1 MDTDGKMVQIV
12 KSKIENMEQRS
23 EKRGV
28 LVCIWCYQLK
38 ITWNVSYK
46 LHSKHKAKIYEIHK
60 RQRKSNNTTTENPQ
74 ITKGESMK
82 SNQRITKQKTI
93 NKMSIVSPYLS
104 IIILNVNELNYSIKI
119 YRGLNGLKN
128 GPNYMLP
135 IRNSIQL

>member
-1 MDTDGKMVQIV
+1 
-12 KSKIENMEQRS
+12 
-23 EKRGV
+23 
-28 LVCIWCYQLK
+28 
-38 ITWNVSYK
+38 
-46 LHSKHKAKIYEIHK
+46 
-60 RQRKSNNTTTENPQ
+60 
-74 ITKGESMK
+74 MK